1 MPATIVEPFKI
12 RPFCID
18 RRATV
23 RGGTMAGDTIGW
35 ISSRTHIVA
44 VKATYANSV
53 ASVKIDAMT
62 QRAGILNIARGKMD
76 WLVRAQRPILRM
88 GVVDAMAALAS
99 MSTGTIYTDVETWIT
114 ARTTLLTMA
123 LLA

>member
-18 RRATV
+18 RRFAV
-23 RGGTMAGDTIGW
+23 RGGTMAGDTIAW
-35 ISSRTHIVA
+35 ISARAHIVA
-44 VKATYANSV
+44 VKATHADSV
-53 ASVKIDAMT
+53 ASVKIDSMT

-76 WLVRAQRPILRM
+76 RLVGAQRPILRM
-88 GVVDAMAALAS
+88 GVVDAVAALAS
-99 MSTGTIYTDVETWIT
+99 MSTGTIYTDVETWI
-114 ARTTLLTMA
+114 AAGTTLLTMA